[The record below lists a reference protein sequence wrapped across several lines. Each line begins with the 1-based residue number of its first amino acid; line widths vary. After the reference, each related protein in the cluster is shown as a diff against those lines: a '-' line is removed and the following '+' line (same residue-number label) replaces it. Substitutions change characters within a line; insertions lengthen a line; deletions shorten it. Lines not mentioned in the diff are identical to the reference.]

1 MRVQGMLDTSV
12 LISGL
17 PDAVVDDIT
26 TYRAS
31 MVCRGE
37 LIQGLVA
44 FRSDP
49 RRQAAAMQRRELLRA
64 LDDLPEFWLA
74 FDRAASE
81 SYGTLTAQPRSAGR
95 LKDALI
101 AAHAHAVGVPLLT
114 EDAGFSRY
122 PDVEIRLLSGR
133 RER

>member
-1 MRVQGMLDTSV
+1 MTVLGMLDTSI

-17 PDAVVDDIT
+17 PDDVIDEIDA
-26 TYRAS
+26 YRSS

-49 RRQAAAMQRRELLRA
+49 HREAAAAQRQELVRI
-64 LDDLPEFWLA
+64 LDELPGFWLP
-74 FDRAASE
+74 FDRAASD
-81 SYGTLTAQPRSAGR
+81 SYGALTSEPRSAGR

-101 AAHAHAVGVPLLT
+101 AAHSQSVGVPLLT
-114 EDAGFSRY
+114 VDAGFTRY
-122 PDVEIRLLSGR
+122 PEVDIRLLPQRG
-133 RER
+133 